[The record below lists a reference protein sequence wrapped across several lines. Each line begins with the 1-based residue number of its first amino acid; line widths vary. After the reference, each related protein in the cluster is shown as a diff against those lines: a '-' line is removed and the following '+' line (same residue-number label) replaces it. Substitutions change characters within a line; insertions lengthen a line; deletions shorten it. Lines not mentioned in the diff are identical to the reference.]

1 MKHFILYDMNHMMV
15 MFYEGLMS
23 CIYNENI
30 RTNRERGLQ
39 EAQEAF
45 KQSPRFSIFSL
56 ISKPNHRPLGGGGGE
71 KEEFPS

>member
-1 MKHFILYDMNHMMV
+1 MNHMMV

-23 CIYNENI
+23 I

-56 ISKPNHRPLGGGGGE
+56 ISKPNHRPLGGGGE

>member
-1 MKHFILYDMNHMMV
+1 MNHMMV

-23 CIYNENI
+23 CIFIENI

-56 ISKPNHRPLGGGGGE
+56 ISKPNHRPLGGGGE